1 MKIFC
6 TAIKYYR
13 IIDKL
18 PKNILPLGLGKADF
32 PSHWLTEKKGDNIN
46 HLNKYFGEAT
56 GIYWI
61 WKNYLDKIDSKEFIG
76 FCQYRR
82 LWLNNLYLHKQKKN
96 YSSLYSKL
104 LTDDNLIFKNKETVL
119 LQPTIL
125 KNENLMEQFEKIYGK
140 NILRSCIDFLP
151 TKDKDDF
158 FKYLNGNQFS
168 ICNMFITKISVF
180 DKYCEEMFTWI
191 NHCYEYCL
199 KNNLLL
205 GHNMRLPIFIIER
218 YTSYWFEKYSKC
230 GYLSFARLGNN
241 LLSNNLNFFINPL
254 KLPFTFKQFPT
265 IHEF

>member
-18 PKNILPLGLGKADF
+18 PKNILPLGLGKADY

-82 LWLNNLYLHKQKKN
+82 LWLNNLYLNKQKKD

-104 LTDDNLIFKNKETVL
+104 LTDDNLIFQNKETVL

-140 NILRSCIDFLP
+140 NILRRCIDFLP

-180 DKYCEEMFTWI
+180 DKYCEEMFPWI

-218 YTSYWFEKYSKC
+218 FTSYWFEKYSKC

>member
-205 GHNMRLPIFIIER
+205 GQNMRLPIFIIER

>member
-1 MKIFC
+1 
-6 TAIKYYR
+6 
-13 IIDKL
+13 
-18 PKNILPLGLGKADF
+18 
-32 PSHWLTEKKGDNIN
+32 
-46 HLNKYFGEAT
+46 
-56 GIYWI
+56 
-61 WKNYLDKIDSKEFIG
+61 
-76 FCQYRR
+76 
-82 LWLNNLYLHKQKKN
+82 
-96 YSSLYSKL
+96 
-104 LTDDNLIFKNKETVL
+104 
-119 LQPTIL
+119 
-125 KNENLMEQFEKIYGK
+125 
-140 NILRSCIDFLP
+140 
-151 TKDKDDF
+151 
-158 FKYLNGNQFS
+158 
-168 ICNMFITKISVF
+168 MFITKISVF

>member
-104 LTDDNLIFKNKETVL
+104 LTDDNLIFQNKETVL

-125 KNENLMEQFEKIYGK
+125 KNENLIEQFEKIYGK
-140 NILRSCIDFLP
+140 NILTSCIDFLP

-158 FKYLNGNQFS
+158 FKYLKGNQFS

-180 DKYCEEMFTWI
+180 DKYCEEMFNWI